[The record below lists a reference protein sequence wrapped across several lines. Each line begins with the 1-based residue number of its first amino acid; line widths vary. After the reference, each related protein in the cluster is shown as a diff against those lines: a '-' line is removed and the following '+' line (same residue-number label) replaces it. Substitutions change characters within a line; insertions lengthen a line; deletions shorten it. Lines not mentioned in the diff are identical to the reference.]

1 MEGEKIMSRE
11 EFITRQEKR
20 RAEKREEFKDSLD
33 CIAFVGMFFATS
45 FLLFLINNIALQL
58 K

>member
-11 EFITRQEKR
+11 EFIAKQAKR
-20 RAEKREEFKDSLD
+20 RAEKREELKDTLG
-33 CIAFVGMFFATS
+33 CIAVIAMLFGTS
-45 FLLFLINNIALQL
+45 YLFFLINNIALQL